1 MQYRC
6 WTCGRT
12 YPLSEAVWRCDCGG
26 HLNSEGARDLHR
38 EDVIADR
45 FSLWRYEKA
54 LPLSLAEA
62 ATDFQEGL
70 TPLVGAV
77 WEGRDVRLKLD
88 YMMPT
93 GSFKDRGTTVVANYL
108 KKLGVGHVL
117 EDSSGNAGASIAAYC
132 AAVDIEC
139 DVYVPASTSVGKL
152 FQIEMYGA
160 RLVRIAGSRED
171 VAQAA
176 LEAAKTTFYASH
188 NWHPLF
194 LEGTKTLA
202 FELWEQLGWQAPDNV
217 IVPLGMGS
225 ALLGLYKGFRELAQA
240 GEIDVMPRLFGVQAR
255 NCAPFYSLFTY
266 GYAGVKTQPTIAEGI
281 ACAKPLRGPEA
292 VYAVTSTGG
301 AMEIADE
308 DEIVSAVTGA
318 ARLGFCIE
326 PTSATALAGAA
337 RLFKSG
343 ACPPGET
350 TVVVWTG
357 NGLKSMD
364 MIIGAAR

>member
-1 MQYRC
+1 M
-6 WTCGRT
+6 
-12 YPLSEAVWRCDCGG
+12 WRCDCGG
-26 HLNSEGARDLHR
+26 HLDTEGARGLHS

-93 GSFKDRGTTVVANYL
+93 GSFKDRGTAFVVNYL
-108 KKLGVGHVL
+108 KKLGIGHVL

-132 AAVDIEC
+132 AAAGMEC
-139 DVYVPASTSVGKL
+139 DVYVPASTSAGKL

-176 LEAAKTTFYASH
+176 ITAAKSTFYASH

-202 FELWEQLGWQAPDNV
+202 FELWEQLQWQAPDNV

-240 GEIDVMPRLFGVQAR
+240 SEIDVMPRLFGVQAG
-255 NCAPFYSLFTY
+255 NCAPFYNLFTY
-266 GYAGVKTQPTIAEGI
+266 GDPGAKSRPTIAEGI
-281 ACAKPLRGPEA
+281 ACAKPIRGPEA

-301 AMEIADE
+301 AVEIADE
-308 DEIVSAVTGA
+308 DETVSAVTGA

-337 RLFKSG
+337 RLFRSG
-343 ACPPGET
+343 ACAPGET
-350 TVVVWTG
+350 TVVVLTG

-364 MIIGAAR
+364 KIIDAIRGEQPL

>member
-12 YPLSEAVWRCDCGG
+12 YPLSEPVWRCECGG
-26 HLNSEGARDLHR
+26 HLNTEGARGLHK

-54 LPLSLAEA
+54 LPLSHAEA
-62 ATDFQEGL
+62 ATGFQEGL

-88 YMMPT
+88 YLMPT
-93 GSFKDRGTTVVANYL
+93 GSFKDRGTAVVVNYL
-108 KKLGVGHVL
+108 KKLGIGHVL

-132 AAVDIEC
+132 AAADMAC

-160 RLVRIAGSRED
+160 RLVKIAGSRED

-176 LEAAKTTFYASH
+176 LDAASNTFYASH

-225 ALLGLYKGFRELAQA
+225 ALLGLYKGFQELAQA
-240 GEIDVMPRLFGVQAR
+240 GEIEVMPRLFGVQAR
-255 NCAPFYSLFTY
+255 NCAPIYSLFTY
-266 GYAGVKTQPTIAEGI
+266 GYPGAKTRPTMAEGI
-281 ACAKPLRGPEA
+281 ACAKPIRGPEA
-292 VYAVTSTGG
+292 VHAVASTGG
-301 AMEIADE
+301 AVEIAGE
-308 DEIVSAVTGA
+308 DEIAAAVTGA

-343 ACPPGET
+343 ACAPGET
-350 TVVVWTG
+350 TVVVLTG
-357 NGLKSMD
+357 NGLKSTD
-364 MIIGAAR
+364 EIIGAAR